1 MTRPIVGPRLGPALV
16 ALAVALDCS
25 GCGYRVKGSVR
36 PIPGGIESLGIPT
49 FRNLTQQYRLEQL
62 VSRAVLK
69 EFAVRTRTPVSSR
82 ASGVDAVL
90 VGEIRGMSATPVT
103 FGSDTFGS
111 VFLVTVQLAVK
122 LVRTQDGTVL
132 WENSDYLFRERY
144 ELNRNVVEF
153 FSEENPALERLARE
167 FASSL
172 ASTVLNR

>member
-1 MTRPIVGPRLGPALV
+1 VTRAIVGPRLGKALV
-16 ALAVALDCS
+16 ALAVALDCG
-25 GCGYRVKGSVR
+25 GCGYRVKNSVR

-49 FRNLTQQYRLEQL
+49 FRNLTAQYRLEQL

-69 EFAVRTRTPVSSR
+69 EFAVRTRAPVSSR
-82 ASGVDAVL
+82 ESGVDALL
-90 VGEIRGMSATPVT
+90 VGEIRSMSATPVT
-103 FGSDTFGS
+103 FGTDTFGS

-122 LVRTQDGTVL
+122 LVRTRDGAVL
-132 WENSDYLFRERY
+132 WENADYLFRERY